1 MNDPYGQLMP
11 QVIRLAE
18 ALPAGTLQTLASA
31 IANCPAQGWEQLR
44 LRASQIVPQLHLRSL
59 VLDMLTAWQQ
69 QMPGVQPAEVALMLR
84 TAAVTA
90 HSVRAAQ
97 TVELV
102 WTGPLVAGPAMRRT
116 DQALLQVINAA
127 QQSLL
132 IVSFAVYKISA
143 IAAAIVRAGE
153 RGVTIRIC
161 VEAPE
166 PSGQKLAHD
175 TIKALG
181 IAVAQR
187 AAIYVWP
194 SDKRP
199 TDESGKAGVLHA
211 KCAVADSHLLFIS
224 SANLTD
230 NAMTL
235 NMELGVLVQSHT
247 HASRV
252 EAQFEHM
259 IAQGVLWRMPADT

>member
-1 MNDPYGQLMP
+1 MHDPHGQLMP
-11 QVIRLAE
+11 WMISLAQ

-31 IANCPAQGWEQLR
+31 IAACSAQERGLVR
-44 LRASQIVPQLHLRSL
+44 LQAAQVVPQPQLRSL
-59 VLDMLTAWQQ
+59 VLDMLTVWQQ
-69 QMPGVQPAEVALMLR
+69 QAPDVLPVDVALMLR
-84 TAAVTA
+84 TAAATA
-90 HSVRAAQ
+90 RSVREAQ
-97 TVELV
+97 TIELV
-102 WTGPLVAGPAMRRT
+102 WTGPLVAGPAMRRI

-143 IAAAIVRAGE
+143 IAAAIVRAAE

-166 PSGQKLAHD
+166 PSGQKMAHD

-181 IAVAQR
+181 TGVAQR

-199 TDESGKAGVLHA
+199 TDDNGKAGVLHA
-211 KCAVADSHLLFIS
+211 KCAVADSRLLFLS

-235 NMELGVLVQSHT
+235 NMELGVLVQSAT
-247 HASRV
+247 HATRV

-259 IAQGVLWRMPADT
+259 IAHGVLWRMTPGT

>member
-1 MNDPYGQLMP
+1 MHDPHTHVMP
-11 QVIRLAE
+11 HIVLLAE
-18 ALPAGTLQTLASA
+18 ALPAGTLQTLAAA
-31 IANCPAQGWEQLR
+31 IAACAAQEWGRIR
-44 LRASQIVPQLHLRSL
+44 LQAAQAVPQPQLRSL
-59 VLDMLTAWQQ
+59 VVDMLTVWQQ
-69 QMPGVQPAEVALMLR
+69 QAPDVLTTDVALMLR
-84 TAAVTA
+84 TAAATA
-90 HSVRAAQ
+90 RSVHESQ
-97 TVELV
+97 IIELV

-143 IAAAIVRAGE
+143 IATAIVRAAE
-153 RGVTIRIC
+153 RGVAIRIC

-166 PSGQKLAHD
+166 PSGQKMAHD

-181 IAVAQR
+181 AGVAQR

-199 TDESGKAGVLHA
+199 TDENGKAGVLHA
-211 KCAVADSHLLFIS
+211 KCAVADSRLLFVS

-235 NMELGVLVQSHT
+235 NMELGVLVQSAT
-247 HASRV
+247 HAARV

-259 IAQGVLWRMPADT
+259 IAQGVLWRMTPNT

>member
-1 MNDPYGQLMP
+1 MP
-11 QVIRLAE
+11 WMIRLAD
-18 ALPAGTLQTLASA
+18 ALPAGTLQTLTTA
-31 IANCPAQGWEQLR
+31 IDDCPAQEWGQLR
-44 LRASQIVPQLHLRSL
+44 LQASQVVPQPHLRSL
-59 VLDMLTAWQQ
+59 VLDMLSAWQQ
-69 QMPGVQPAEVALMLR
+69 QTPAVQPSDIALMLR
-84 TAAVTA
+84 TAAATA
-90 HSVRAAQ
+90 QSVRAAQ

-116 DQALLQVINAA
+116 DQALLQIINAA

-153 RGVTIRIC
+153 RGVAIRIC

-166 PSGQKLAHD
+166 PSGQKMAHE

-181 IAVAQR
+181 AAVAQR

-199 TDESGKAGVLHA
+199 VDEHGKAGVLHA
-211 KCAVADSHLLFIS
+211 KCAIADGRLLFIS

-235 NMELGVLVQSHT
+235 NMELGVLVQSAS
-247 HASRV
+247 HATRV

-259 IAQGVLWRMPADT
+259 MAQGILRRVSPSP